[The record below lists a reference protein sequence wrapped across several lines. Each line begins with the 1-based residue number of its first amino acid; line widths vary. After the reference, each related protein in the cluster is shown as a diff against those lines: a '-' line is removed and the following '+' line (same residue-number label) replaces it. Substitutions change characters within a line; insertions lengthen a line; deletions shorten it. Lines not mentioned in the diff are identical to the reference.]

1 MEKIKKHAWKRFCF
15 VHFEDYCLFVAYF
28 RNIVVKMKKEIA
40 IFEHIAYNNSSKR
53 KASEL

>member
-1 MEKIKKHAWKRFCF
+1 MEKIKKHAWKRCSF
-15 VHFEDYCLFVAYF
+15 VHFENYCLFVACS

-40 IFEHIAYNNSSKR
+40 IFEHIAYNNSSKG